1 MIIYNTLHINRMV
14 MHRIVAKSVDEEQA
28 TVEYNDT
35 LISIDREIQKILTDR
50 LSQSF
55 GKSSKSFE
63 LSIENDGDGS
73 TFSFIKDLVNKNDDE
88 FITISH
94 DIADLLADA
103 QGKKGNV
110 PGGYLL
116 IIDCT
121 NYNSH
126 PVYVIMKAESH
137 NALNIIDNT
146 AEALQNIILS
156 PAQKLYKSAVFEHIG
171 DTDLLTKKDFKV
183 FLFDSQFSSGAK
195 LASYF
200 YKYFLGLTIS
210 GNASIE
216 TKNFYNLMIST
227 AEAANADNVDIINH
241 IKDQVVSLLTSE
253 ATTISPRD
261 VILDIVPE
269 AQRDLYIRKVSN
281 EFEGSFVKDVSLL
294 GHQLNNRTLKLGQG
308 LKLYGPTQL
317 FNNDT
322 ITIENDENDPTIKII
337 KIKTNVDGLE
347 KSDN

>member
-1 MIIYNTLHINRMV
+1 MV
-14 MHRIVAKSVDEEQA
+14 MHRIVAKSVEEDHA

-35 LISIDREIQKILTDR
+35 LIPINREIQKILIER
-50 LSQSF
+50 LSSSF
-55 GKSSKSFE
+55 GKYSNSFE

-73 TFSFIKDLVNKNDDE
+73 TFSLVKDIVNKNNDE

-103 QGKKGNV
+103 QGKKGNI
-110 PGGYLL
+110 PGGYIL

-121 NYNSH
+121 NNNDR

-137 NALNIIDNT
+137 NALNIIGNS

-156 PAQKLYKSAVFEHIG
+156 PAQKLYKSAVFENID
-171 DTDLLTKKDFKV
+171 DTDLLTKKCFKAY
-183 FLFDSQFSSGAK
+183 LFDSQFTSGTK

-200 YKYFLGLTIS
+200 YKDFLGLTIS
-210 GNASIE
+210 GNASVE
-216 TKNFYNLMIST
+216 TKNFYNLMNST
-227 AEAANADNVDIINH
+227 TEAAYANNVDMINH
-241 IKDQVVSLLTSE
+241 IKNQVVSLLTSE
-253 ATTISPRD
+253 VTTISPRD

-281 EFEGSFVKDVSLL
+281 EFEGSFVKNVSLL

-308 LKLYGPTQL
+308 LKLCGPTQL
-317 FNNDT
+317 FNNET
-322 ITIENDENDPTIKII
+322 ITIGSDEKDPTIKII
-337 KIKTNVDGLE
+337 KIKTNIEGLE
-347 KSDN
+347 